1 MNTKHISLAFAVL
14 TAVALFVGCTKTP
27 INGHKSN
34 LELSNVSANETKA
47 VIDGTIFPKDGHIG
61 LFLFKD
67 ESAINLSNSG
77 ISVQTVSIE
86 DWNVVEV
93 GGHKF
98 TWSMS
103 AGTTRILPAYPRNA
117 NDLKRLLYLLLSE
130 NLYFDGLASISS
142 CTSKVFPQDIRG
154 RFVEKRH
161 FSPPVTLPSTTRTVG
176 VSADSLG

>member
-1 MNTKHISLAFAVL
+1 MKIDGNDKNVTLSGETGMVIARNTR
-14 TAVALFVGCTKTP
+14 
-27 INGHKSN
+27 
-34 LELSNVSANETKA
+34 SNVT
-47 VIDGTIFPKDGHIG
+47 
-61 LFLFKD
+61 
-67 ESAINLSNSG
+67 INLSNSG

-103 AGTTRILPAYPRNA
+103 AGTTRILSAYPRKA